1 MLLRQ
6 MQYFLAAVACKNF
19 GQAAKL
25 CYVSQPAFSL
35 QIKNLERELGV
46 KLINRNNCSF
56 ELTPAG
62 ERFYGPCK
70 KIVGELDALTKDMQ
84 ILSQEHFPPQFTIGC
99 RRNYNLSVLINSV
112 NTINS
117 SNNNYHLKITY
128 RDYGELL
135 DMLKK
140 GDIDFLITEER
151 YDDYSAFNSELIGS
165 GSIMVCLTPGSLPAD
180 KKFIDVNELKN
191 YGCVIIVDQKYESQE
206 KEFLSQLL
214 NYHGSFTASMD
225 MADSVTYL
233 VDKLTPSF
241 IPIAARG
248 RAPKFYKNYT
258 DILPIVKNN
267 EPIMMNYKIYW
278 SKDREKLTAIAQQL
292 AQLIKNHK

>member
-62 ERFYGPCK
+62 KRFYGPCK

-84 ILSQEHFPPQFTIGC
+84 ILSQEHLPPQFTIGC

-128 RDYGELL
+128 RDYGELFE
-135 DMLKK
+135 MLKK

-151 YDDYSAFNSELIGS
+151 YDDYSAFNSELIES
-165 GSIMVCLTPGSLPAD
+165 GSIMVGLTPGSLPAN
-180 KKFIDVNELKN
+180 KQFIDVNELKN

-278 SKDREKLTAIAQQL
+278 SKDKEKLTAIAQQL